1 MTLKVGLVVGREWS
15 FPPAFIEEVN
25 RRDQGVIAEYIKLGA
40 PRMDEPCEYAVIIDR
55 ISHEVPF
62 YRTYLKQA
70 ALQGCAVVNNPFMWT
85 ADDKYFG
92 AALATRLGIAHPKT
106 MVLPNKEYI
115 PGIVHD
121 ESLRNLQYPLDWQ
134 GIVDYIGMP
143 CILKDAHGGG
153 WKDVYV
159 CRTLEELIHHYDTS
173 GLLTMIVQEFIEWDQ
188 FIRCICIGQDK
199 VMPIKY
205 DPRERKYHV
214 EHDHLGPE
222 LGARVVSDSLKLVRA
237 LGYDM
242 NSMEWAVRDG
252 IPYAIDF
259 MNPAPD
265 MDVYSLTPH
274 YFDWVVNA
282 MADMAIDLAKN
293 PRRQVKEMR
302 WDALFTSSREGGAN
316 GGGVS
321 TLGGSSG
328 SAAADAGGGIIGSG
342 GRADGGGVTAGGYS
356 GSEREARADAGGG
369 FQGSGGRADEGGIT
383 AGGEAGGYS
392 GSAREALAGT
402 GGDAPLAG
410 AAASAAASDT
420 GDGGL
425 SGGYSGSTQ
434 EALGGSGA
442 STQGGGGGGHTGD
455 ASSAM
460 APIRAEGAGA
470 YVDQSPATDLEPPA
484 EAPAVSAQE
493 SHGAVASG
501 EKGHGRTTDDASGGG
516 NGRAAGDQP

>member
-1 MTLKVGLVVGREWS
+1 D
-15 FPPAFIEEVN
+15 EVN
-25 RRDQGVIAEYIKLGA
+25 RRRAGVVAEYVRLGGT
-40 PRMDEPCEYAVIIDR
+40 RMGEPVGYDVLIDR
-55 ISHEVPF
+55 ISHEVPY
-62 YRTYLKQA
+62 YRTWLKKA
-70 ALQGCAVVNNPFMWT
+70 SLDGCIVVNNPFMWT
-85 ADDKYFG
+85 ADDKFFG

-106 MVLPNKEYI
+106 VVLPNKEYI
-115 PGIVHD
+115 PGVIHD

-134 GIVDYIGMP
+134 GIVEYIGLP

-159 CRTLEELIHHYDTS
+159 CRTLEELIHHYDSS
-173 GLLTMIVQEFIEWDQ
+173 GLLTMIVQEFIEWEH

-222 LGARVVSDSLKLVRA
+222 LGKRVVDDSLKLVRA

-265 MDVYSLTPH
+265 MDIYSLTPH
-274 YFDWVVNA
+274 YFDWVVKA

-302 WDALFTSSREGGAN
+302 WDALFTSSREGGGDV
-316 GGGVS
+316 GGA
-321 TLGGSSG
+321 T
-328 SAAADAGGGIIGSG
+328 SG
-342 GRADGGGVTAGGYS
+342 GRSGSTDDDGDRSAAQQLDAATQSGGPTAAQNQKIQELTASSGESGGYS
-356 GSEREARADAGGG
+356 GSV
-369 FQGSGGRADEGGIT
+369 
-383 AGGEAGGYS
+383 
-392 GSAREALAGT
+392 REALAGS
-402 GGDAPLAG
+402 GGETPLAG
-410 AAASAAASDT
+410 AAASASSSST

-425 SGGYSGSTQ
+425 SGGYSGSAQ
-434 EALGGSGA
+434 EALGGGGSSGA
-442 STQGGGGGGHTGD
+442 TTQGGGGGGHTGD
-455 ASSAM
+455 APA
-460 APIRAEGAGA
+460 ATEPIRAEGAGG

-484 EAPAVSAQE
+484 DARAEQRGGEVGNGRTQ
-493 SHGAVASG
+493 GDSG
-501 EKGHGRTTDDASGGG
+501 EKGHGR
-516 NGRAAGDQP
+516 AAGDQP